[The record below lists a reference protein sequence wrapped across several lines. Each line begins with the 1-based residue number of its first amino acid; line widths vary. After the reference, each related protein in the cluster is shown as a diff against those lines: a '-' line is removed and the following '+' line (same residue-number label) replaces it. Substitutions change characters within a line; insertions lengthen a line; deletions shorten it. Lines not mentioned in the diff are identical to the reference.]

1 MEFLSREVDD
11 DDQQNLNFGGVTVNL
26 VYHWSSQVIFFKYF
40 CVKCRN
46 VGFWDLQITVRQP
59 VF

>member
-1 MEFLSREVDD
+1 MEFLSREVED

-46 VGFWDLQITVRQP
+46 VGFWD
-59 VF
+59 